1 MPRPH
6 IEFIQAQ
13 ALDWAD
19 GLPAGNAR
27 PDVTSKTLSLDDA
40 TDAATCVVRYPAG
53 WHRDVGEVLSTDEEF
68 YVLDG
73 AITINGIEYDRDSF
87 AHLPVD
93 HLRTAAASKGGAVLL
108 TFFEGPV
115 DATPASAPGPGFRA
129 DRLVEKI
136 SAPTADWGN
145 VDLDAMGLREISTGS
160 RLLSLFTDPDTG
172 EITYLTGVAP
182 FKSESSPE
190 RHPVGQEFYILG
202 GSLAGVGGFMQ
213 AGAYCWRPP
222 LVTHGPYGSP
232 TGALIILRS
241 VGGPLTTELDAPVPH
256 TYQPEHA
263 PVLPPELA
271 AAGSKPL
278 PPPDRY

>member
-13 ALDWAD
+13 ALGWAE
-19 GLPAGNAR
+19 GLPSGGAR
-27 PDVTSKTLSLDDA
+27 PDVASKILSIDDV
-40 TDAATCVVRYPAG
+40 TGAASCVVRYPAG
-53 WHRDVGEVLSTDEEF
+53 WDRTTSGYLSTDEEF

-73 AITINGIEYDRDSF
+73 ALTINGITYDRDSF
-87 AHLPVD
+87 AHLPEG
-93 HLRTAAASKGGAVLL
+93 HLRKSASSKEGAVLL
-108 TFFEGPV
+108 TFFDGPV
-115 DATPASAPGPGFRA
+115 DAVAANAPGPMFRA

-145 VDLDAMGLREISTGS
+145 ADLDAMGLRDISTSS

-172 EITYLTGVAP
+172 EITYLTGVMP

-202 GSLAGVGGFMQ
+202 GSLAGVGGVMQ

-241 VGGPLTTELDAPVPH
+241 VGGPLTTELDATVPH
-256 TYQPEHA
+256 TYEPDHS

-271 AAGSKPL
+271 EAGSKPF
-278 PPPDRY
+278 PPQGRY

>member
-1 MPRPH
+1 MARPH
-6 IEFIQAQ
+6 IEFIQSQ
-13 ALDWAD
+13 ALEWAE
-19 GLPAGNAR
+19 GLPSGGAR
-27 PDVTSKTLSLDDA
+27 PDVGCKTLSLDDETGA
-40 TDAATCVVRYPAG
+40 STCVVRYPAG
-53 WHRDVGEVLSTDEEF
+53 WSRPNAGYLTTDEEF

-73 AITINGIEYDRDSF
+73 SLTINGIEYDRDSY
-87 AHLPVD
+87 AHLPAG
-93 HLRTAAASKGGAVLL
+93 HLRTSAESKNGAVLL

-115 DATPASAPGPGFRA
+115 DAELSDAPGEAFRA

-145 VDLDAMGLREISTGS
+145 ADLDAMGLRDISTSS

-172 EITYLTGVAP
+172 EITYLTGVVP
-182 FKSESSPE
+182 FKAESSPE

-202 GSLAGVGGFMQ
+202 GSLSGVGGVMQ

-241 VGGPLTTELDAPVPH
+241 VGGPLTTELDDPVPH

-271 AAGSKPL
+271 KAGSKPL
-278 PPPDRY
+278 PPPSRY

>member
-13 ALDWAD
+13 ALGWAD
-19 GLPAGNAR
+19 GLPAGGAR
-27 PDVTSKTLSLDDA
+27 PDVACKTLSIDDA
-40 TDAATCVVRYPAG
+40 TGAATCVVRYPAG
-53 WHRDVGEVLSTDEEF
+53 WDRPTAGYLSTDEEF

-73 AITINGIEYDRDSF
+73 ALTINGVTYESDSY
-87 AHLPVD
+87 AHLPAG
-93 HLRTAAASKGGAVLL
+93 HLRKSASSKEGAVLL
-108 TFFEGPV
+108 TFFDGPV
-115 DATPASAPGPGFRA
+115 DAVVADTPGDMFRA

-145 VDLDAMGLREISTGS
+145 VDLDAMGLRDISTSS

-172 EITYLTGVAP
+172 EITYLTGVSP

-202 GSLAGVGGFMQ
+202 GSLAGVGGIMQ

-256 TYQPEHA
+256 TYRPDHA

-271 AAGSKPL
+271 EAGSKPL
-278 PPPDRY
+278 TPPDRY